1 MTDRLMDQVD
11 YALDAYWYNE
21 SSLNISAACLI
32 QQPRKSHFVCER
44 YDRTADGQT
53 DKVNNKVASLPK
65 KMKHPYDI
73 IPTNKIDKQA
83 LTELE

>member
-1 MTDRLMDQVD
+1 MIDRPMDKVD

-21 SSLNISAACLI
+21 SSLNISAVYPI

-44 YDRTADGQT
+44 YDRTDGQT

-83 LTELE
+83 LTE